1 MRAIIRILVA
11 IIFGA
16 ITLGMDYGM
25 SFRTLKELHD
35 TVRMEALSKI
45 AQESRA
51 ESATKFPIYEGTMFF
66 FDGVHPSCSG
76 WNPKPL
82 ISRSFEKVASTG
94 VGSVSF
100 LPRHSIVG
108 RT

>member
-1 MRAIIRILVA
+1 MTAIIRILVA

-45 AQESRA
+45 AQGLTPMSVIVKQFNGGELKDSWLKPVPH
-51 ESATKFPIYEGTMFF
+51 EELGSAIK
-66 FDGVHPSCSG
+66 GVP
-76 WNPKPL
+76 PMTP
-82 ISRSFEKVASTG
+82 
-94 VGSVSF
+94 
-100 LPRHSIVG
+100 PRD
-108 RT
+108 

>member
-16 ITLGMDYGM
+16 ITLGVDYGM

-45 AQESRA
+45 AQGLTPMIDIVKGFNGGELKDSWLKPVPP
-51 ESATKFPIYEGTMFF
+51 EELGSAMK
-66 FDGVHPSCSG
+66 GVPPMIPPFH
-76 WNPKPL
+76 
-82 ISRSFEKVASTG
+82 
-94 VGSVSF
+94 
-100 LPRHSIVG
+100 
-108 RT
+108 

>member
-16 ITLGMDYGM
+16 ITLGMDYGI

-45 AQESRA
+45 AQGLTPMSDIVKGFNGGEIKDSWLKPVPP
-51 ESATKFPIYEGTMFF
+51 EELGSAIR
-66 FDGVHPSCSG
+66 GVP
-76 WNPKPL
+76 PMIP
-82 ISRSFEKVASTG
+82 
-94 VGSVSF
+94 
-100 LPRHSIVG
+100 PRD
-108 RT
+108 

>member
-1 MRAIIRILVA
+1 MRAIIRILAA

-45 AQESRA
+45 AQGLTPMIDIVKGFNGGEIKDS
-51 ESATKFPIYEGTMFF
+51 
-66 FDGVHPSCSG
+66 
-76 WNPKPL
+76 WPKPVPPEEL
-82 ISRSFEKVASTG
+82 GSAMKG
-94 VGSVSF
+94 VPPMIPPF
-100 LPRHSIVG
+100 H
-108 RT
+108 

>member
-16 ITLGMDYGM
+16 ITLGMDYGT

-45 AQESRA
+45 AQGLTPMIDIVKGFNGGEIKDSWLKPVPP
-51 ESATKFPIYEGTMFF
+51 EELGSAMK
-66 FDGVHPSCSG
+66 GVPPMIPPFH
-76 WNPKPL
+76 
-82 ISRSFEKVASTG
+82 
-94 VGSVSF
+94 
-100 LPRHSIVG
+100 
-108 RT
+108 